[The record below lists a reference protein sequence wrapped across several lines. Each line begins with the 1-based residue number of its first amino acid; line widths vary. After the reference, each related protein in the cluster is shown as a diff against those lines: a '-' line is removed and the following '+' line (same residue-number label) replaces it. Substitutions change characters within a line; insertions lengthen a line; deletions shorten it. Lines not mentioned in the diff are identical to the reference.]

1 MALTEKQRYELKKFI
16 KKLELFKRPHT
27 ELVTVYIPAGYDI
40 NKIIN
45 HLKQEQGT
53 ATNIK
58 SASTR
63 KNVIDALERMVQHLR
78 LFKQTPENGLTVF
91 SGNVAEREGQIDLE
105 VWSIE
110 PPVPL
115 NTRIYR
121 CDKQFVLDLL
131 RDMLDTKEVYG
142 LVVMDRRDANI
153 ALLKGKTIIPLV
165 KTHSQVPGKFRAGGQ
180 CLVNESLIQ
189 LSDGS
194 LPKIEMVHNPNII
207 KSVMV
212 KNNFAILDSNIID
225 KWNVKK
231 NKIYKIIT
239 KNPRLEIQSSKD
251 HLFFVATSER
261 IIEKSAEELKQGDYL
276 IMPEKIHI
284 KGKIQKINSKK
295 YYNSFIITKEGQE
308 FLKKRRLKK
317 GLLQRQLAKEAGL
330 TQTTISSYEIGKLNA
345 YRMPLKRLCSKLN
358 IDFDKFL
365 KDYTQPYMY
374 RNISLPNTL
383 NKEFAQ
389 FLGYLIGDGCIETDR
404 ITFFEQNKQLALTYQ
419 KKFNQFFKINSSYR
433 FRESKN
439 YHQIRFT
446 SRPLVRLIKEEFPEI
461 RKALDSEIP
470 KKILQSDNGIVAAF
484 LRGLFDADGYVASK
498 RGIALGINN
507 KKLAQHTQLALLRF
521 SILSS
526 LLEYNNKANKYSNNP
541 RFTVDITEK
550 KSIQLFKKHIG
561 FSFHEK
567 TNKLNTL
574 LNKKSDSSY
583 SRQIIVSGRKIRK
596 LIEKS
601 GYNLE
606 LFPKVNNFFRNER
619 MMSKQTF
626 KNSILSNIKDKKLYN
641 QLEVIYNYPILPI
654 KINKIEKINK
664 KIKMVDISV
673 KNKNFIANGII
684 THNSAARF
692 ARIREGAAKDHYKK
706 VAEYMK
712 NQFLTLKELK
722 GIIVGGPGPTKYDF
736 VDGGYI
742 TNEVKKKIISIKDLS
757 YTEEFG
763 LQELLDKSQDV
774 LAKEE
779 VAVEKDIMA
788 KFFNLLSTKPGIV
801 SYGLNEVKKNLEIG
815 AVDILLLSESLDDN
829 IIDEMEN
836 LAKTFGTTVNII
848 STETREGVQLRE
860 IGKIAAILRYEV

>member
-16 KKLELFKRPHT
+16 KKLEVFRRPHT
-27 ELVTVYIPAGYDI
+27 ELITVYMPAGYDL

-63 KNVIDALERMVQHLR
+63 KNVTDGLERMVQHLR
-78 LFKQTPENGLTVF
+78 LFKKTPEHGLAVF

-153 ALLKGKTIIPLV
+153 ALLKGKTIVPLV
-165 KTHSQVPGKFRAGGQ
+165 KTHSQVPGKQRAGGQ

-194 LPKIEMVHNPNII
+194 LPKIEIVHNPNII
-207 KSVMV
+207 KSVMI
-212 KNNFAILDSNIID
+212 KNNFAVSDSNIID

-251 HLFFVATSER
+251 HLFFVATSEK
-261 IIEKSAEELKQGDYL
+261 IIEKPAEELKQGDYL
-276 IMPEKIHI
+276 IMPEKIYI

-330 TQTTISSYEIGKLNA
+330 TQTTISRYELGKSTA
-345 YRMPLKRLCSKLN
+345 CRMPLKRLCSKLN

-365 KDYTQPYMY
+365 KDYTNHYMY

-404 ITFFEQNKQLALTYQ
+404 VTFFEQNKQLALTYQ
-419 KKFNQFFKINSSYR
+419 RKFNQFFKINSSYR

-526 LLEYNNKANKYSNNP
+526 LLEYDNKANKYSNNP

-664 KIKMVDISV
+664 KVKMIDISV

-736 VDGGYI
+736 VEGGYI
-742 TNEVKKKIISIKDLS
+742 TTELKNKIIAIKDLS

-763 LQELLDKSQDV
+763 LQELLDRSQDV

-779 VAVEKDIMA
+779 VAAEKEIMG
-788 KFFNLLSTKPGIV
+788 KFFNLLSTKPGMV
-801 SYGLNEVKKNLEIG
+801 SYGLDEVKKNLEIG
-815 AVDILLLSESLDDN
+815 SVNILLLSESLDDN
-829 IIDEMEN
+829 IIDEMEK

-860 IGKIAAILRYEV
+860 LGKIAAILRYEV